1 MSMERGDLWHR
12 PPNLNR
18 CLSKEGAE
26 LGPERGV
33 PVRFNDPQGAVQQ
46 IRRHAASLAAIVLDP

>member
-1 MSMERGDLWHR
+1 MSMERGDPGLAR
-12 PPNLNR
+12 RTSTGAFL
-18 CLSKEGAE
+18 KEGAE